1 MNKELYDKIRTYLK
15 NNKTVEVEF
24 SYDFGFDLSI
34 EKHSEDYD
42 FFEDQFGDW
51 LIEEFTDLIFN
62 SDTNGSTFC
71 IEFELIENILYTFF
85 TTNHLGIK
93 EQEFNE
99 RFLKFEINYDG
110 ESYFF
115 EVYYQEEKINLN
127 KNDRSEIMQE
137 TKLIMQDWI
146 STEWDSFKVIINQWD
161 DSFDITGHESYRY
174 EIKPS

>member
-1 MNKELYDKIRTYLK
+1 MIGLL
-15 NNKTVEVEF
+15 V
-24 SYDFGFDLSI
+24 
-34 EKHSEDYD
+34 
-42 FFEDQFGDW
+42 
-51 LIEEFTDLIFN
+51 
-62 SDTNGSTFC
+62 
-71 IEFELIENILYTFF
+71 ILYTFF
-85 TTNHLGIK
+85 TTEIADPGGIGYIQEHDKEELITSSLENILTNHLGIK

>member
-85 TTNHLGIK
+85 TTEIDDPGGIGYIQEHDKEELITSSLENILTNHLGIK

-99 RFLKFEINYDG
+99 RF
-110 ESYFF
+110 
-115 EVYYQEEKINLN
+115 
-127 KNDRSEIMQE
+127 
-137 TKLIMQDWI
+137 
-146 STEWDSFKVIINQWD
+146 
-161 DSFDITGHESYRY
+161 
-174 EIKPS
+174 